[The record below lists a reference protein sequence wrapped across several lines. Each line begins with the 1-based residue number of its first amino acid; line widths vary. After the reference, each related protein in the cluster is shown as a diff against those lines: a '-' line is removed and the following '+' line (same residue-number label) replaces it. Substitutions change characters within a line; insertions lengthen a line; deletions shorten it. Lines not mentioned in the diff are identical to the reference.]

1 MKILFIF
8 VLFMVSITLSGLIID
23 LFSGIK
29 PDLYFA
35 NLYHTFVLF
44 SPVEMLLI
52 ILYVML
58 IIATA
63 FASRKKH

>member
-1 MKILFIF
+1 
-8 VLFMVSITLSGLIID
+8 
-23 LFSGIK
+23 
-29 PDLYFA
+29 
-35 NLYHTFVLF
+35 LF